1 MLNRVKYKIFIK
13 NPILDEVK
21 LEFPELMILLKLVMS
36 KIELKYNL
44 SKISEDEI
52 AYLTVY
58 FQSAIEEVINKKSVI
73 IVCSSGIGTSHLL
86 EKRIKNYFPEW
97 NIVDVVSAKQLETV
111 LSLKDVDLVISTV
124 HLQIPI
130 DKPVAYVS
138 ALFNKTDERRIRES
152 FIKKIPIENEVNSLN
167 TIKLLERK
175 NLNSIIKNSIFF
187 KNIQIESII
196 NINIYEN
203 NNLKTEIFLKDD
215 IESDKYNI
223 DIFINNKNISNDKIK
238 ILYNWIIFDRGDFMN
253 IEEVLS
259 ENLIVLDMKASNKEE
274 AIRELAEI
282 LYKEGKISDKE
293 LFVKDVY
300 LREAEGQTGLG
311 NHIAIPHGKSDAVQV
326 TSIVFGRTTNNLLW
340 ESPDDKPVHAVIL
353 FAVRNV
359 DKTTVHLKLL
369 SQVAMALADDETL
382 EKLLTTQDKKEIIRL
397 LSQEM
402 E

>member
-1 MLNRVKYKIFIK
+1 
-13 NPILDEVK
+13 
-21 LEFPELMILLKLVMS
+21 
-36 KIELKYNL
+36 
-44 SKISEDEI
+44 
-52 AYLTVY
+52 
-58 FQSAIEEVINKKSVI
+58 
-73 IVCSSGIGTSHLL
+73 
-86 EKRIKNYFPEW
+86 
-97 NIVDVVSAKQLETV
+97 
-111 LSLKDVDLVISTV
+111 
-124 HLQIPI
+124 
-130 DKPVAYVS
+130 
-138 ALFNKTDERRIRES
+138 
-152 FIKKIPIENEVNSLN
+152 
-167 TIKLLERK
+167 
-175 NLNSIIKNSIFF
+175 
-187 KNIQIESII
+187 
-196 NINIYEN
+196 
-203 NNLKTEIFLKDD
+203 
-215 IESDKYNI
+215 
-223 DIFINNKNISNDKIK
+223 
-238 ILYNWIIFDRGDFMN
+238 MN

-326 TSIVFGRTTNNLLW
+326 TSIVFGRTSNSLLW
-340 ESPDDKPVHAVIL
+340 ESPDNKPVHVVIL